1 MMASV
6 EAILQRVRACGE
18 RVTIQRRLVIEALC
32 HQGNHLT
39 ITDIQRYLQQR
50 DEEHALPDVTVYR
63 VLQWLKELGLVS
75 QTDMGTSGTVYEL
88 VSEPFH
94 HHLIC
99 LTCGKV
105 TTLDDRYFATL
116 REQIQADHGFSAR
129 IEHMAIYGQC
139 ADCQR
144 TPQTAD
150 TPTSGL

>member
-1 MMASV
+1 MASV

-39 ITDIQRYLQQR
+39 ITDIQQHLRQR

-88 VSEPFH
+88 VSEPWQ
-94 HHLIC
+94 IRSGSESC
-99 LTCGKV
+99 LAASRASMRSRWCRRG
-105 TTLDDRYFATL
+105 
-116 REQIQADHGFSAR
+116 
-129 IEHMAIYGQC
+129 
-139 ADCQR
+139 
-144 TPQTAD
+144 P
-150 TPTSGL
+150 